1 MYWHHWRSQLKNTE
15 TICASVKVFC
25 QSKSLKEHQDEVRQ
39 KAGLMATLKEKI
51 LLIETEVEQGL
62 ALQEYHEALMGE
74 HRRMLVK
81 ISDLETRASR
91 TWDKVQ
97 EVMIKNIRKNV
108 HRWRCKD

>member
-1 MYWHHWRSQLKNTE
+1 MLCKDAAQRPSLKQ
-15 TICASVKVFC
+15 ICASVKVFC

-81 ISDLETRASR
+81 ISDLETQASR

-97 EVMIKNIRKNV
+97 EVIIKYIMKNV
-108 HRWRCKD
+108 HRWRYKG